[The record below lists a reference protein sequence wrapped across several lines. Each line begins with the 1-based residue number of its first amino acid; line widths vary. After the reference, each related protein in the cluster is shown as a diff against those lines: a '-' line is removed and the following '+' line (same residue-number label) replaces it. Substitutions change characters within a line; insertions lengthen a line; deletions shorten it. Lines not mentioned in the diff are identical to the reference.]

1 MPATQT
7 AVHPSLVEFAAPS
20 RRLLSIDVFRG
31 LLVMGMV
38 LVTNAGSWSYVY
50 WPLKHADWNGVTPTD
65 MIFPSFLFLTGLSMT
80 YSFAARGRRGQT
92 RGQLALHIAERSA
105 FLILLG
111 LFLNGFPMFDWHNLR
126 IPGILQRIGLCYLL
140 TGLLYVFTG
149 RSSGVTSGRDRKLRS
164 NVLVA
169 GVAIPALLVLYW
181 ALMSLVPV
189 PGYGVGHLDMTGNL
203 GAYIDRTLMHTNH
216 LWFWGGQ
223 TWDPEGLLS
232 TLPAAANMLL
242 GVLAGEWLRSARPAS
257 RKLLGLVVVGA
268 VLMVIAVALNPVI
281 PINKKIWTPGFMLFS
296 GGFSLL
302 AVALLHWLIDAKE
315 GLHGWRIGLVPALV
329 FGSNAILGF
338 TVAQMLNP
346 LFGMVTIHD
355 GSSTAV
361 DLPGACFHVFSRFLD
376 TWNASLA
383 YAILFVLLNLAILW
397 PLYSKRIFVR
407 L

>member
-1 MPATQT
+1 MMPATQT
-7 AVHPSLVEFAAPS
+7 AVGPTLVEFAAPS

-80 YSFAARGRRGQT
+80 YSFAARSRRGQT
-92 RGQLALHIAERSA
+92 RGQLALHIAERSV

-111 LFLNGFPMFDWHNLR
+111 LFLNGFPIFDWHNLR

-140 TGLLYVFTG
+140 AGLLYIFTG
-149 RSSGVTSGRDRKLRS
+149 RSGVTGGRRLRS
-164 NVLVA
+164 NVLAA
-169 GVAIPALLVLYW
+169 GAAIPALLLLYW
-181 ALMSLVPV
+181 ALMCLIPV
-189 PGYGVGHLDMTGNL
+189 PGYGVGHLDMTGNV

-216 LWFWGGQ
+216 MWFWGGQ

-232 TLPAAANMLL
+232 TVPAAANMLL

-257 RKLLGLVVVGA
+257 RKLLGLAVAGA
-268 VLMVIAVALNPVI
+268 VLISAGLLLNPVI
-281 PINKKIWTPGFMLFS
+281 PINKKIWTPSFMLFS

-302 AVALLHWLIDAKE
+302 AVTLLHWLIDARE
-315 GLHGWRIGLVPALV
+315 GMRGWRIALLPALV
-329 FGSNAILGF
+329 FGSNAIFGF

-346 LFGMVTIHD
+346 LFGMVTLHD
-355 GSSTAV
+355 GSNTAV
-361 DLPGACFHVFSRFLD
+361 AFPIACFNLFSRFLNP
-376 TWNASLA
+376 WNASLA
-383 YAILFVLLNLAILW
+383 YAVLFVLLNLAILW
-397 PLYSKRIFVR
+397 PLYSKRIFIR